1 MKPLYQVHYTL
12 DPNKVNRRLAQQ
24 LLPTDSMSLLEHYNI
39 TPSGTKHYELLTKEN
54 LDHIPSDSF
63 PYPAIVIR
71 SKIETTIEIPE
82 FLYVERHYKL
92 KSKPSKSIMKQLS
105 HSIMLAEVV
114 HPTSHHN
121 YILTLRATS
130 TEEIEIIH
138 KSLDNYLKDLP
149 FNQEFCILDTNEGLD
164 YLHE

>member
-71 SKIETTIEIPE
+71 YKIETTVEIPE

-92 KSKPSKSIMKQLS
+92 QFKPSRAIMGQLS

-114 HPTSHHN
+114 HPTSHQ
-121 YILTLRATS
+121 YILTLRAASIT
-130 TEEIEIIH
+130 EIEIIH

-149 FNQEFCILDTNEGLD
+149 FNQEFCILDTNESLD

>member
-71 SKIETTIEIPE
+71 YKIETTVEIPE

-92 KSKPSKSIMKQLS
+92 QFKPSRAIMGQLS

-121 YILTLRATS
+121 YILTLRAAS
-130 TEEIEIIH
+130 IPEIEMILE
-138 KSLDNYLKDLP
+138 SLDSYLKDIP